1 MKDVGQFYGSAPFLG
16 DFKIQATLAADTIA
30 IWATGAGSTLSVSTT
45 SSLADAMGLVVAAAQ
60 GQTLTYSATQGD
72 TEGIA
77 TVIYDPFRIYEVRIV
92 PSATSGTAYAVG
104 DGYLVEEE
112 SGDAAGVTIT
122 DTEIVGSADD
132 MNDGMVFGLTGANPV
147 SDQNHRAKRVIV
159 DHTATTL
166 VVTVPFPNDIA
177 VGDTFVASQYAPGV
191 ISVTLTSDLTQAD
204 GVSAGAA
211 GGDARVLKVR
221 VETVKYGATVTAPQL
236 YLQMVLLD
244 HAFNSFTN

>member
-1 MKDVGQFYGSAPFLG
+1 MKDVGTFGSGAPFLG
-16 DFKIQATLAADTIA
+16 DFKIQATLAAGTIA
-30 IWATGAGSTLSVSTT
+30 LWASGSGATLSVSTT

-72 TEGIA
+72 TEGVA
-77 TVIYDPFRIYEVRIV
+77 TVIYDPLHIYEVRIV

-112 SGDAAGVTIT
+112 NGDAAGVTIT

-132 MNDGMVFGLTGANPV
+132 MNDGMVFGVTGANV
-147 SDQNHRAKRVIV
+147 GLEASRVIT
-159 DHTATTL
+159 DHTATTI
-166 VVTVPFPNDIA
+166 VVTVPFLNDIA
-177 VGDTFVASQYAPGV
+177 VGDTFIASQYAPGV
-191 ISVTLTSDLTQAD
+191 LEVTLTSDLTEAD
-204 GVSAGAA
+204 GTDAGAGS

-221 VETVKYGATVTAPQL
+221 AETVDRGATLAAPQM